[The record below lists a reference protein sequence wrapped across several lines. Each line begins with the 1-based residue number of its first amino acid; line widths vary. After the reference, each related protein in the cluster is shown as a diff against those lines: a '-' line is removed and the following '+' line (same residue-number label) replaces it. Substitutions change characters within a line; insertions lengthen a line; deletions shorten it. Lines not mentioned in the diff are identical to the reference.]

1 MLAVDAGTTR
11 VGLALSD
18 PSRTFA
24 FPREVVPESEALER
38 IRAIVATEAI
48 AVVVLGIPYTMS
60 GKEGPEAHRVRK
72 FQQDLQAAIAPIP
85 VETQDER
92 LSSSAADH
100 ALTDRARRAR
110 KRGEIPKR
118 DAVAAALILE
128 SWLARNRGR
137 ST

>member
-18 PSRTFA
+18 PSRAFA
-24 FPREVVPESEALER
+24 FPLEVVPEPTALER
-38 IRAIVATEAI
+38 IRDLVTAESVV
-48 AVVVLGIPYTMS
+48 VVVLGIPYTMS
-60 GKEGPEAHRVRK
+60 GEEGPEARRVRK
-72 FQQDLQAAIAPIP
+72 FQRALEAAISPTP

-118 DAVAAALILE
+118 DAVAAAIILE
-128 SWLARNRGR
+128 SWLARNRPSR
-137 ST
+137 